1 MSRIIDFINFTKNEC
16 VKGTKT
22 NEKWTDYKI
31 KKTFEERQKE
41 SQIILNK
48 YTDKIPIIVNEC
60 SQEFQDR
67 VKRKMIVQ
75 KEVTISQYLFTLRS
89 KFNIK
94 PEESLLIFVNNSIP
108 ISSTMMGYLYEK
120 NKDKD
125 GFLYI
130 TVLKENT
137 FGHI

>member
-1 MSRIIDFINFTKNEC
+1 MSRILDFINFSKNEG
-16 VKGTKT
+16 VKDYIL

-41 SQIILNK
+41 SQTILNK
-48 YTDKIPIIVNEC
+48 YLDKIPVIVNEC

-75 KEVTISQYLFTLRS
+75 KEVTLGQYLFTLRS

-94 PEESLLIFVNNSIP
+94 STISI
-108 ISSTMMGYLYEK
+108 
-120 NKDKD
+120 
-125 GFLYI
+125 
-130 TVLKENT
+130 T
-137 FGHI
+137 FIRKH

>member
-22 NEKWTDYKI
+22 NEKWIDYKI

-75 KEVTISQYLFTLRS
+75 KEVTVSQYLFTLRS

-94 PEESLLIFVNNSIP
+94 PEESLLIFVNNSMP

-130 TVLKENT
+130 TVLKENA

>member
-1 MSRIIDFINFTKNEC
+1 MSRILDFINFSKNEG
-16 VKGTKT
+16 VKDYIL

-41 SQIILNK
+41 SQTILNK
-48 YTDKIPIIVNEC
+48 YLDKIPVIVNEC

-75 KEVTISQYLFTLRS
+75 KEVTLGQYLFTLRS

-94 PEESLLIFVNNSIP
+94 SEESLLVFVNNSMP
-108 ISSTMMGYLYEK
+108 VSSSIMGYLYEK

-130 TVLKENT
+130 TVLKENA
-137 FGHI
+137 FGYI